1 MEDTKI
7 YAIVETGGK
16 QYRVTQGQTVDV
28 DNLNAIDGDTVEL
41 NKILVVGDD
50 KNAIIGKPHVE
61 GAKIIATSMGT
72 VRDKKIIVYKYKPKV
87 RYHKKTGHHQL
98 FTRLTIEKIEAP
110 GFMQEELAK
119 NTDQG
124 EQEEK
129 EIGS

>member
-1 MEDTKI
+1 VEDTKI

-28 DNLNAIDGDTVEL
+28 DNLNSIDGDTVEL

>member
-28 DNLNAIDGDTVEL
+28 DNLNSIDGDTVEL

>member
-1 MEDTKI
+1 VEDTKI

>member
-1 MEDTKI
+1 VEDTKI

-50 KNAIIGKPHVE
+50 KNTVIGKPHIE
-61 GAKIIATSMGT
+61 GARIIATSMGT
-72 VRDKKIIVYKYKPKV
+72 VRGNKIIVYKYKPKI

-110 GFMQEELAK
+110 GFMQEDLLE

-124 EQEEK
+124 EQEE
-129 EIGS
+129 EESGS

>member
-28 DNLNAIDGDTVEL
+28 DNLNTIDGDTVEL
-41 NKILVVGDD
+41 DKILVVGDD
-50 KNAIIGKPHVE
+50 KNAVIGKPHVE

-72 VRDKKIIVYKYKPKV
+72 VRGNKIIVYKYKPKV

-110 GFMQEELAK
+110 GFLQEELVE

-124 EQEEK
+124 EQEE
-129 EIGS
+129 EESGS